1 MRPTLMK
8 WNKRNQRHFR
18 LGELIVLALYRNNN
32 MVEEKVKGNLRV
44 CEKIDM
50 WGWMNVELCGFSL
63 SLSLRFSTSNGNF
76 LFHLFVW

>member
-1 MRPTLMK
+1 
-8 WNKRNQRHFR
+8 
-18 LGELIVLALYRNNN
+18 